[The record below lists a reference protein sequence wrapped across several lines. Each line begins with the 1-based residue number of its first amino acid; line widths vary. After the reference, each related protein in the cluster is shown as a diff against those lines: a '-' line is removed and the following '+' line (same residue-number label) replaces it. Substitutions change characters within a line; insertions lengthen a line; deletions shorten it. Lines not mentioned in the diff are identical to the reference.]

1 MSLEPMPFLSG
12 PVASNA
18 GPHEHRDPPS
28 DIVSVIPL
36 SKVQQALWLDYL
48 VRPHVSHYHLRL
60 EIDVSYLNPS
70 LEKILQVIQTL
81 GNSHQMLRTTFHLDG
96 DNQVNRPFM
105 AVHSQDTSVQRFEII
120 NDEARLSSS
129 LLRGFNL
136 SAEFPVR
143 WVIHHSVM
151 FEAGNLQTKCK
162 LFAIGHHIAVDGF
175 SLSILSKEILQL
187 LDVQTQQPAAEQS
200 GLSYGEYVQRQDAYL
215 RSVSGRAAKE
225 FWLSQVMHTSPFS
238 WRVAPPVKTTA
249 DYRRMH
255 TWAFFPNE
263 QLQKWSELYK
273 TSWFRVASTVVSLV
287 TDGNAEP
294 APHHDRALFVA
305 FGARPKEF
313 QNCVSH
319 MANTMPVKVPLARL
333 LQNNAT
339 FLEAVKAFGK
349 NLSIAK
355 KHEMYPFL
363 SLIEEARKKMDERQL
378 NFKVAV
384 TFSPK
389 LASKSCSIYPVE
401 GVWDLFFCFLEHD
414 DGVSLGVIANPD
426 VFGDEAMAKLQA
438 EFITTAKL
446 SQQDN
451 SFRLRDLPSF
461 RDRGVASITNGP
473 AVEDVETISSSR
485 VHLWIKQRAA
495 GQPNTIALSSA
506 ERNETMTY
514 RELAERSSQV
524 AHYLVANGVSSGEG
538 VLLHIA
544 RGFKTV
550 VWLLGI
556 LEAGAYYVVLD
567 RKLPDKRK
575 AAIAATSKARF
586 LVTDDFKIQQVL
598 FDLAITVVSLD
609 VVDRELQTQ
618 PVTTLDST
626 TKDNDLAYI
635 VFTSGST
642 GQPKGVMVE
651 QSNLS
656 HYVSATS
663 SVVKIGPGSRVLQF
677 ATFAFDASV
686 LEWAVTLSY
695 GATLCFVDHPE
706 LLVGDYLATVIDK
719 NEVNFFHTT
728 PSVLATIPTDRYLAS
743 LRMLSVG
750 GEPSSTGLLGKWR
763 QRSQLLH
770 AFGPTETTVIVTVEV
785 IGEDQRSD
793 APLPSPSKIGKPFP
807 NSRIL
812 ICADDNNDE
821 LPTGEH
827 GEICIAG
834 PQVSRGYIGQ
844 TELTQKHFHT
854 IQLDGHDTRM
864 YRTGDRGFLD
874 ADGKLCIGGRM
885 KNREIKLR
893 GYRMD
898 LYEIEKSILD
908 NSPEVQV
915 ASVQVHADSLVAFV
929 VPETAPCDVIRGRLA
944 LEVPSYSLPA
954 RFFAVRSLPLNSNG
968 KIDHA
973 QVSEQLESLLASSPK
988 TSPAQKK
995 ISSTNSKSI
1004 ESGATSSRRKSVS
1017 KVLRDLWTQT
1027 LRLTS
1032 PPSSDISFF
1041 EAGGHSITLI
1051 ELHKRII
1058 SRFPGCEISLLDIFQ
1073 APTIEKQAACLA
1085 GKMEVSEQRPP
1096 FSESNYGSSSGSDS
1110 DSEAPTAATS
1120 LSNSLD
1126 LDDNK
1131 FAIVGLAGYFPGAVD
1146 VDSFWQMI
1154 INGKTAVK
1162 SHDEVV
1168 APSDMAEDE
1177 IFVPR
1182 YGSMPDLPPVT
1193 AGAWNMT
1200 PEEAGLTD
1208 PQKLLFLSIASEAL
1222 ADARIPITKGVPNPT
1237 GVFIGSAHNTHK
1249 DAPNTPLPADS
1260 FQARHR
1266 TLLDP
1271 PISTFTAYK
1280 LNLTGPNAT
1289 LNTACSSALVA
1300 LQHALSALRAGECPA
1315 ALVGG
1320 VTVAFPQLGGYVTAP
1335 GQVFSPTGHCRPLD
1349 AAADGSVP
1357 ADAVAAV
1364 VVKTLSAARRDND
1377 AVYAVIEG
1385 CATGSDGSVDKV
1397 GFTVPSSTGQARTVA
1412 KAIRSAGVAPE
1423 AFRYVELHGSGTS
1436 MGDALEVSGLEQA
1449 LDQVQQPGEVNGCV
1463 VHVGSNKGAFGNT
1476 EAASGMLSLIKMALA
1491 ISNGFI
1497 PPMPKLNALN
1507 PMCNFEGRLR
1517 PLVGQLKLAQDDR
1530 VGVTSLGY
1538 GGTNAHTV
1546 LCAAEAHGVQKRLR
1560 SA

>member
-12 PVASNA
+12 PVASTA
-18 GPHEHRDPPS
+18 GPHQHHDPPT
-28 DIVSVIPL
+28 DIVSVVPL

-48 VRPHVSHYHLRL
+48 ARPHVSHYHLRL
-60 EIDVSYLNPS
+60 EVDVGHLNPS
-70 LEKILQVIQTL
+70 LERILQVIQIL
-81 GNSHQMLRTTFHLDG
+81 GKNHQMLRTTFHLDG

-105 AVHSQDTSVQRFEII
+105 SVHSQDTSIQRFEII
-120 NDEARLSSS
+120 NDEAKLSSS
-129 LLRGFNL
+129 LRRGFDL
-136 SAEFPVR
+136 SAEFAVR
-143 WVIHHSVM
+143 WVIHHSVS
-151 FEAGNLQTKCK
+151 FEGGNIQTKCR

-175 SLSILSKEILQL
+175 SLSILSKEILRL
-187 LDVQTQQPAAEQS
+187 LETQAEQPVAEPT

-215 RSVSGRAAKE
+215 RSTSGQAAKD
-225 FWLSQVMHTSPFS
+225 FWLSQVTHTSPFS
-238 WRVAPPVKTTA
+238 WRVAPPIKTTD

-263 QLQKWSELYK
+263 ELQKWSELYK
-273 TSWFRVASTVVSLV
+273 TSWFRIASTI
-287 TDGNAEP
+287 
-294 APHHDRALFVA
+294 
-305 FGARPKEF
+305 
-313 QNCVSH
+313 
-319 MANTMPVKVPLARL
+319 MPVKVPLARL
-333 LQNNAT
+333 LQDNAT
-339 FLEAVKAFGK
+339 FFEAVKAFGK
-349 NLSIAK
+349 NLSAAK

-378 NFKVAV
+378 KFKVAV

-389 LASKSCSIYPVE
+389 LASKACSIYPVE

-414 DGVSLGVIANPD
+414 DGVSLGVIANPS
-426 VFGDEAMAKLQA
+426 VFGDEAMVKLQA
-438 EFITTAKL
+438 EFLNTVKS
-446 SQQDN
+446 SQQDS
-451 SFRLRDLPSF
+451 SFRLRELPF
-461 RDRGVASITNGP
+461 FQTRRVASIANGP
-473 AVEDVETISSSR
+473 EMEDVEAINSSR
-485 VHLWIKQRAA
+485 VHVWIKQRATE
-495 GQPNTIALSSA
+495 QPNAIALSSA
-506 ERNETMTY
+506 ERNKTMTY

-524 AHYLVANGVSSGEG
+524 AHYLAANGVSPGDG

-544 RGFKTV
+544 RGFSTV

-567 RKLPDKRK
+567 KKLPEKRK
-575 AAIAATSKARF
+575 AAIAATSEAHF
-586 LVTDDFKIQQVL
+586 LVTDDFKVHQVL
-598 FDLAITVVSLD
+598 SDLAITVVSLD
-609 VVDRELQTQ
+609 VIDRELQAQ
-618 PVTTLDST
+618 PVTMLEST
-626 TKDNDLAYI
+626 TKNSDLAYI
-635 VFTSGST
+635 IFTSGST

-656 HYVSATS
+656 HYVSATR
-663 SVVKIGPGSRVLQF
+663 SVVEIGPGSRVLQF

-719 NEVNFFHTT
+719 NEINFFHTT
-728 PSVLATIPTDRYLAS
+728 PSVLATIPKDRSLAS
-743 LRMLSVG
+743 LRMISVG
-750 GEPSSTGLLGKWR
+750 GEPSSAGLLGKWR
-763 QRSQLLH
+763 QRTQLLH

-785 IGEDQRSD
+785 IDEDQRSD

-812 ICADDNNDE
+812 ILAEDNNGAV
-821 LPTGEH
+821 PTGEQ

-874 ADGKLCIGGRM
+874 EDGKLCIGGRM

-915 ASVQVHADSLVAFV
+915 ASVQVHGDSLVAFV

-944 LEVPSYSLPA
+944 LEVPTYSLPA
-954 RFFAVRSLPLNSNG
+954 RFFAVQSLPMNANG

-973 QVSEQLESLLASSPK
+973 QVSRQLESLLASSSKIKPVHK
-988 TSPAQKK
+988 R
-995 ISSTNSKSI
+995 ISSTNPKLDRPDAYS
-1004 ESGATSSRRKSVS
+1004 SGEKSVS
-1017 KVLRDLWTQT
+1017 KVLMGLWMQI
-1027 LRLTS
+1027 LRLET
-1032 PPSSDISFF
+1032 PPSSEISFF
-1041 EAGGHSITLI
+1041 EAGGHSITLT

-1058 SRFPGCEISLLDIFQ
+1058 SRFPGCGISLLDIFQ
-1073 APTIEKQAACLA
+1073 APTIGKQAACLTEKL
-1085 GKMEVSEQRPP
+1085 GGSEQEDLL
-1096 FSESNYGSSSGSDS
+1096 SESSSSSGSDS
-1110 DSEAPTAATS
+1110 GSSSAAPTAATS

-1146 VDSFWQMI
+1146 VDSFWQMVVD
-1154 INGKTAVK
+1154 GKAGVV
-1162 SHDEVV
+1162 SHDEAV

-1182 YGSMPDLPPVT
+1182 YGSMANLPPVS
-1193 AGAWNMT
+1193 AGTWNMT
-1200 PEEAGLTD
+1200 PEEAKFID
-1208 PQKLLFLSIASEAL
+1208 PQKLLFLSIASQAL
-1222 ADARIPITKGVPNPT
+1222 ADAKIPTTKGVPNPT

-1249 DAPNTPLPADS
+1249 DAPSTPPPADS
-1260 FQARHR
+1260 FHARHR

-1300 LQHALSALRAGECPA
+1300 LQQALSALRAGECPA

-1385 CATGSDGSVDKV
+1385 CATGSDGSVDKI
-1397 GFTVPSSTGQARTVA
+1397 GFTVPSSAGQARTVA

-1423 AFRYVELHGSGTS
+1423 AIRYVELHGSGTS

-1449 LDQVQQPGEVNGCV
+1449 LDQVQRPGETSGNV

-1491 ISNGFI
+1491 VSNGFI
-1497 PPMPKLNALN
+1497 PPMPKLNAPN
-1507 PMCNFEGRLR
+1507 PMCNFERRLR
-1517 PLVGQLKLAQDDR
+1517 PLLSQLKLAHDDR
-1530 VGVTSLGY
+1530 CFALPRHIVFK
-1538 GGTNAHTV
+1538 GG
-1546 LCAAEAHGVQKRLR
+1546 
-1560 SA
+1560 

>member
-1 MSLEPMPFLSG
+1 
-12 PVASNA
+12 
-18 GPHEHRDPPS
+18 
-28 DIVSVIPL
+28 
-36 SKVQQALWLDYL
+36 
-48 VRPHVSHYHLRL
+48 
-60 EIDVSYLNPS
+60 
-70 LEKILQVIQTL
+70 
-81 GNSHQMLRTTFHLDG
+81 MLRTTFHLDG
-96 DNQVNRPFM
+96 DN
-105 AVHSQDTSVQRFEII
+105 QRFEII

-129 LLRGFNL
+129 LRRGFNL

-175 SLSILSKEILQL
+175 SLSILSKEILQR
-187 LDVQTQQPAAEQS
+187 LDVQTQHPVAEQS

-215 RSVSGRAAKE
+215 RSVSGRTAKE

-238 WRVAPPVKTTA
+238 WRVAPPVRTTA

-333 LQNNAT
+333 LQDNAT

-349 NLSIAK
+349 NLSTAK

-389 LASKSCSIYPVE
+389 LASKACSIYPVE

-451 SFRLRDLPSF
+451 SFRLRDLPFF

-495 GQPNTIALSSA
+495 EQPNTIALSSA

-544 RGFKTV
+544 RGFNTV

-556 LEAGAYYVVLD
+556 LEAGAYYVMLD

-575 AAIAATSKARF
+575 AAIAATSEARF

-598 FDLAITVVSLD
+598 SDLAITVVSLD
-609 VVDRELQTQ
+609 VVDREIQTQ
-618 PVTTLDST
+618 PMTTLDST

-743 LRMLSVG
+743 LRMISVG
-750 GEPSSTGLLGKWR
+750 GEPSSAGLLGKWR

-915 ASVQVHADSLVAFV
+915 ASVQVHADS
-929 VPETAPCDVIRGRLA
+929 
-944 LEVPSYSLPA
+944 
-954 RFFAVRSLPLNSNG
+954 
-968 KIDHA
+968 
-973 QVSEQLESLLASSPK
+973 
-988 TSPAQKK
+988 
-995 ISSTNSKSI
+995 
-1004 ESGATSSRRKSVS
+1004 
-1017 KVLRDLWTQT
+1017 DLWTQT

-1085 GKMEVSEQRPP
+1085 GKMEVSEHRPP
-1096 FSESNYGSSSGSDS
+1096 FSESYYGSSSDSES